1 MKLTVFVILLGFV
14 IVFAGYSF
22 GSKEK
27 DSEDSQSM
35 EMSAEDSGGTMGTGG
50 WVHFTTLEDARMAAA
65 NGPAILFFN
74 ATWCPTCR
82 SAIAD
87 IASRSDELGEI
98 LVIFVDYD
106 TEKELKRQYNVTSQ
120 HTYVRIDE
128 DGESLSMWNGGGVD
142 HILYKVTETEKR

>member
-1 MKLTVFVILLGFV
+1 MKLTIFVILLGFV
-14 IVFAGYSF
+14 VVFAGFSF

-27 DSEDSQSM
+27 DSQDSQSM
-35 EMSAEDSGGTMGTGG
+35 EMSAEDSGGTMGSGG

-65 NGPAILFFN
+65 NGTALLFFN

-87 IASRSDELGEI
+87 IASRPDELGDITVI
-98 LVIFVDYD
+98 LIDYD

-120 HTYVRIDE
+120 HTYVQIDE
-128 DGESLSMWNGGGVD
+128 SGKALSIWYGGGVD
-142 HILYKVTETEKR
+142 HILYKLTETERS